1 MDKWWSTCLANA
13 REKKKEECIFL
24 TQGKHCLEEE
34 N

>member
-1 MDKWWSTCLANA
+1 MVEHLPSKCK
-13 REKKKEECIFL
+13 RKKKEERIFL